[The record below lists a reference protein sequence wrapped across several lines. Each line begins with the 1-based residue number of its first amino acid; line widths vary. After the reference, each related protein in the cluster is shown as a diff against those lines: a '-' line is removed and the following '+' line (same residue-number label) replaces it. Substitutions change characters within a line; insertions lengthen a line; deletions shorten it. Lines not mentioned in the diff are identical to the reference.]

1 MAPVLTIKNANKNFD
16 GTIALDDFSL
26 EIPKSSITG
35 IIGPNGA
42 GKTTLFNVITGFLTP
57 DSGKIIYSGRDLNGL
72 SPYRITRLGMVRTF
86 QQLRLITRISV
97 LDNIMLSFQNQS
109 GEHLKGIF
117 LFPGRIREQE
127 RKNNEK
133 AVEFLIHMGIEDKVH
148 ALVEDL
154 SYGQQKMVS
163 AACCLASGAD
173 LFLLDEPVAGI
184 NPEIIDKILA
194 IIKRLPE
201 EGKTVV
207 LIEHNIDAVM
217 QVCDKVVFMDEGRK
231 IVEGDPESVRNNPAV
246 LEAYLE

>member
-1 MAPVLTIKNANKNFD
+1 MGSVLSIINANKNFD

-26 EIPKSSITG
+26 EVPKNSITG

-117 LFPGRIREQE
+117 LFPGRIKEQE
-127 RKNNEK
+127 RRNREK
-133 AVEFLIHMGIEDKVH
+133 ALELLRHM
-148 ALVEDL
+148 
-154 SYGQQKMVS
+154 
-163 AACCLASGAD
+163 
-173 LFLLDEPVAGI
+173 F
-184 NPEIIDKILA
+184 
-194 IIKRLPE
+194 
-201 EGKTVV
+201 
-207 LIEHNIDAVM
+207 
-217 QVCDKVVFMDEGRK
+217 
-231 IVEGDPESVRNNPAV
+231 
-246 LEAYLE
+246 